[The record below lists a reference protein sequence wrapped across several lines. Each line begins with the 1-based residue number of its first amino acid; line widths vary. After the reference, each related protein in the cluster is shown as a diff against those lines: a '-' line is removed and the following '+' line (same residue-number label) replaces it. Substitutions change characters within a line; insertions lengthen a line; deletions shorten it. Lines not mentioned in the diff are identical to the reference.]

1 MPQSNLVR
9 RRRRI
14 GTSLAAVVAVCLA
27 AATTAGAQE
36 TTTTTKAEAPPAS
49 VAEAQARVDAARNE
63 ADAAAQRLTE
73 AISRFETLGDQIAA
87 LEARIA
93 EGRAEAEQ
101 LRAAVERRAVAAYLR
116 RGVGDTDVVVQLLE
130 GHGFGESLRRT
141 TLIAAANDHD
151 DQIVAELRA
160 LELDLD
166 RDRHDTVAARAEQEK
181 VNATLEAE
189 QKVVEEKVAIA
200 EKARDD
206 LKARFAREAAA
217 RAASASAS
225 ATRSGPAGIVIV
237 NPGGGPF
244 QCPVHGAFTN
254 DWGQPRSGGRQH
266 RGTDMF
272 ASTGTPVVAVA
283 AGSVSYASDS
293 TGGGNTAS
301 LGANGNTYNYLHLS
315 GFAGGSRSVVQGEV
329 LGYVGMTGNASAPHL
344 HFEIHSGAGVVNP
357 YPTLSQYC

>member
-1 MPQSNLVR
+1 VPQSNRVR

-14 GTSLAAVVAVCLA
+14 GTGLAAVVAVCLA
-27 AATTAGAQE
+27 ATMTAGAQE
-36 TTTTTKAEAPPAS
+36 TTTTTKAEAAPRTE
-49 VAEAQARVDAARNE
+49 AEAQARVDAARAE

-73 AISRFETLGDQIAA
+73 AMSRYETLGDEIAA
-87 LEARIA
+87 LETQIA
-93 EGRAEAEQ
+93 EGRVEVGR

-116 RGVGDTDVVVQLLE
+116 RSVGDSDLIVQLLE

-151 DQIVAELRA
+151 DQIAAQLQA
-160 LELDLD
+160 LEQDLEH
-166 RDRHDTVAARAEQEK
+166 DRHDAVTARAQQEK
-181 VNATLEAE
+181 ALETLRAE
-189 QKVVEEKVAIA
+189 QKVVEEKVAVA
-200 EKARDD
+200 EQARED

-217 RAASASAS
+217 RAASV
-225 ATRSGPAGIVIV
+225 TRSGPAGVVIV

-254 DWGQPRSGGRQH
+254 DWGQPRSGGRLH
-266 RGTDMF
+266 RGTDIF
-272 ASTGTPVVAVA
+272 ASTGTEVVAVA

-301 LGANGNTYNYLHLS
+301 LSANGNTYNYLHLS
-315 GFAGGSRSVVQGEV
+315 GFAGGARSVVQGEV

-344 HFEIHSGAGVVNP
+344 HFEIHTGGGAINP
-357 YPTLSQYC
+357 FPTLSQYC